1 MKNMKINPFKNLLL
15 IILCFALSACSG
27 GINAGLEAYQS
38 PDGRY
43 AFLYPTGWTRVKV
56 DGGPEIIY
64 HDLIN
69 SNETLSLVISD
80 VNKEVELEQL
90 GDPKEVGQTL
100 ITKVIAPEGSGR
112 SVKLIDANKR
122 EASNHIFYDLEYEL
136 NLNDQDRHELATVVI
151 DRGTLYTFAVGT
163 NEERWNK
170 VDGIFT
176 NFVFDFAIFMF
187 FKLLVKT
194 CFVAF

>member
-1 MKNMKINPFKNLLL
+1 MFLINNFLKMKNMKFNPFKYLLL
-15 IILCFALSACSG
+15 IILCFTLSACSG

-69 SNETLSLVISD
+69 SNETLSLVVSD
-80 VNKEVELEQL
+80 VKKEVDLEQL
-90 GDPKEVGQTL
+90 GNPIEVGQTL
-100 ITKVIAPEGSGR
+100 INKVIAPEGSGR
-112 SVKLIDANKR
+112 SVKLVEAKKR
-122 EASNHIFYDLEYEL
+122 ESSNHIFYDLEYQL
-136 NLNDQDRHELATVVI
+136 NLNEQDRHELATVVI

-163 NEERWNK
+163 NEDRWNK

-176 NFVFDFAIFMF
+176 NVIESFNFLI
-187 FKLLVKT
+187 
-194 CFVAF
+194 

>member
-1 MKNMKINPFKNLLL
+1 MKKNPIKYFIVLM
-15 IILCFALSACSG
+15 LCFVLSSCSSG
-27 GINAGLEAYQS
+27 LSAGLETYQS

-43 AFLYPTGWTRVKV
+43 GFFYPTGWTRVKV

-80 VNKEVELEQL
+80 VSNDVRLDQL
-90 GDPKEVGQTL
+90 GTPTEVGQTL
-100 ITKVIAPEGSGR
+100 INKVIAPEGSGR
-112 SVKLIDANKR
+112 SVKLIGANQR
-122 EASNHIFYDLEYEL
+122 ESSNHIFYDLEYEL

-151 DRGTLYTFAVGT
+151 DRGSLYTFAVGT

-170 VDGIFT
+170 VENMFSNVIESF
-176 NFVFDFAIFMF
+176 NFLI
-187 FKLLVKT
+187 
-194 CFVAF
+194 

>member
-1 MKNMKINPFKNLLL
+1 MKNMKFKPFKYLFS
-15 IILCFALSACSG
+15 IILCFTLSACSG

-69 SNETLSLVISD
+69 SNETLSLVVSN
-80 VNKEVELEQL
+80 VNKEVDLEQL
-90 GDPKEVGQTL
+90 GSPIEVGQTL
-100 ITKVIAPEGSGR
+100 IDKVIAPEGSGR
-112 SVKLIDANKR
+112 SVKLVNAIKR

-136 NLNDQDRHELATVVI
+136 NLNEQDRHELATVVI
-151 DRGTLYTFAVGT
+151 ERGTLYTFAVGT

-170 VDGIFT
+170 VDGMFT
-176 NFVFDFAIFMF
+176 NIIESFNFLI
-187 FKLLVKT
+187 
-194 CFVAF
+194 

>member
-1 MKNMKINPFKNLLL
+1 MKDIKINLFKYLLL
-15 IILCFALSACSG
+15 IFTCFSLSACG
-27 GINAGLEAYQS
+27 GGLNAGLEAYQS

-80 VNKEVELEQL
+80 VNNEVQLEQL
-90 GDPKEVGQTL
+90 GSPKEVAQTL
-100 ITKVIAPEGSGR
+100 IDKVIAPEGSGR
-112 SVKLIDANKR
+112 SVKLINANKR
-122 EASNHIFYDLEYEL
+122 EDTNHIFYDLEYEL
-136 NLNDQDRHELATVVI
+136 NLNEQPRHELATVVI

-163 NEERWNK
+163 NEERWDK

-176 NFVFDFAIFMF
+176 NVIKSFNFLI
-187 FKLLVKT
+187 
-194 CFVAF
+194 

>member
-1 MKNMKINPFKNLLL
+1 MFLINNFLKMMNMKFDPFKYLLL
-15 IILCFALSACSG
+15 ILLCFTLSACSG
-27 GINAGLEAYQS
+27 GLNAGLEAYQS

-69 SNETLSLVISD
+69 SNETLSLVVSD
-80 VNKEVELEQL
+80 INKEVDLEKL
-90 GDPKEVGQTL
+90 GSPIEVGQTL
-100 ITKVIAPEGSGR
+100 IDKVISPEGSGR
-112 SVKLIDANKR
+112 SVKLVDANKR
-122 EASNHIFYDLEYEL
+122 EASNHIFYDLEYIL

-163 NEERWNK
+163 NEDRWSK
-170 VDGIFT
+170 VNGMFNNVIDSF
-176 NFVFDFAIFMF
+176 NFLI
-187 FKLLVKT
+187 
-194 CFVAF
+194 

>member
-1 MKNMKINPFKNLLL
+1 MKFNPFKYLLL
-15 IILCFALSACSG
+15 IILCFTLSACSG

-56 DGGPEIIY
+56 DDGPEIIY

-80 VNKEVELEQL
+80 VNKEVDLEQL
-90 GDPKEVGQTL
+90 GSPIEVGQTL
-100 ITKVIAPEGSGR
+100 IDKVIAQEGSGR
-112 SVKLIDANKR
+112 SVNLVEAKKR
-122 EASNHIFYDLEYEL
+122 EASNHIFYDLEYQL
-136 NLNDQDRHELATVVI
+136 NLNNKDRHELATVVI

-163 NEERWNK
+163 NEERWKK
-170 VDGIFT
+170 VDGLFT
-176 NFVFDFAIFMF
+176 NVIESFNFLI
-187 FKLLVKT
+187 
-194 CFVAF
+194 